1 MSYRSWVFTLPL
13 IVGLAAAAPVAAQ
26 QGESPLPVWPPPPE
40 VERIRW
46 VGSLSSERQ
55 LGRKESFFARLK
67 RSIAGTRVGGSYAIS
82 RPYDVFA
89 PDSSRI
95 YVSDGV
101 TPAIIL
107 FDRASRQV
115 HFLGEDVPGGLA
127 KPMGLGGDAGG
138 HLYVADQVGRR
149 VVVFDEHGRFVRTFG
164 GRDVLLNPV
173 DVAVDVEAGRYYVV
187 DSYLH
192 QVVVFDSTGEVVG
205 RIGRT
210 AADLSRQPPG
220 PTVGTH
226 QELTPGGGSEAASDA
241 SFPGHPAGSR
251 PHRAQTRDL
260 LDNRGNGNAEFRYP
274 VAATVAA
281 DGTLWI
287 VDQLNFRIQAFDR
300 QGTFL
305 RSFGQLGSTP
315 GSFARPKGISVDSE
329 GHVYVS
335 DAAFNNLQVF
345 DPDGRLL
352 LTVCSG
358 GPKAGEL
365 QLPMGLTVDR
375 NDRIYVADRYN
386 NRIATLQYLAQSG
399 PASPP
404 AATKP

>member
-1 MSYRSWVFTLPL
+1 MPYRNWVFALPL
-13 IVGLAAAAPVAAQ
+13 IVGLTAAAPVAAQ
-26 QGESPLPVWPPPPE
+26 RGETPLPVWPPAPDA
-40 VERIRW
+40 ERIRW
-46 VGSLSSERQ
+46 VGALSSERQ

-67 RSIAGTRVGGSYAIS
+67 RSIAGTRVSGMYAIS

-89 PDSSRI
+89 LDSNRI
-95 YVSDGV
+95 YISDGL

-138 HLYVADQVGRR
+138 QLYVADQVGRR
-149 VVVFDEHGRFVRTFG
+149 VLVLDERGRFVRTFG
-164 GRDVLLNPV
+164 GRDLLLNPV
-173 DVAVDVEAGRYYVV
+173 DVAADVEAGRYYVV

-192 QVVVFDSTGEVVG
+192 QVVVFDSAGEVVG

-210 AADLSRQPPG
+210 AADLSQQPPE
-220 PTVGTH
+220 PFFGTH
-226 QELTPGGGSEAASDA
+226 QEITPGGGSEIAPDA
-241 SFPGHPAGSR
+241 SPPGHPGGSH

-274 VAATVAA
+274 VAATVSA
-281 DGTLWI
+281 DGTLWV

-300 QGTFL
+300 QGNFL

-345 DPDGRLL
+345 DTEGRLL

-365 QLPMGLTVDR
+365 QLPMGLAVDR

-386 NRIATLQYLAQSG
+386 NRIATLQYLAESG
-399 PASPP
+399 QAPPP
-404 AATKP
+404 ADTKP